1 MRLGAPAV
9 VLITVIPAFC
19 SDPASDYFE
28 MRVRPLLAKHCYA
41 CHTDAKKGGLQL
53 DTREHALAVIV
64 PGDPGK
70 SRMVAAISYTD
81 AKLKMPP
88 SGKLADADI
97 ETLTTWIKDG
107 AVWPTT
113 PTKAPQYTITRE
125 QRAFWAFQ
133 PVKRTEAPRTGKWA
147 RTDIDHFI
155 LAKLD
160 AKHLKRAAPA
170 DRRTL
175 IRRAYFDLTGLP
187 PTFAE
192 VQAFA
197 ADRSPDAFAR
207 VVDRLLASPRYG
219 EVGTALARYR
229 AVLGRQAQSDRGGAL
244 SGGVPVSRLGGA
256 RVQR

>member
-41 CHTDAKKGGLQL
+41 CHTDAKMGGLQL
-53 DTREHALAVIV
+53 DSREHALAVIV

-133 PVKRTEAPRTGKWA
+133 PVQRTEAPRTGKWA

-160 AKHLKRAAPA
+160 AKKLKPAAPA

-219 EVGTALARYR
+219 ERWGRHWLDIARY
-229 AVLGRQAQSDRGGAL
+229 
-244 SGGVPVSRLGGA
+244 
-256 RVQR
+256 